1 MHISLLMLVCKIWNL
16 ICFLNCCVRFLDLG
30 RSRKFFSDFMNTS
43 PSAIAFF
50 AVSNSYGSLILI
62 RNIKILNILICTW
75 ICIIQCDCA
84 IIQNTPMSCNRMF
97 YACRSSSSKIIQMIF
112 IRELIHIMYSR
123 GKSKTN
129 VLYICFKSWSSEYVQ
144 SIQNGLFWKLLHSIE
159 CIVKRVVS
167 GNSEHWIYIFNIFC
181 LKSKTGSNKIVLPY
195 EITPV
200 ILFLKKQRNWS

>member
-30 RSRKFFSDFMNTS
+30 RSRKFFSDFMNTN

-84 IIQNTPMSCNRMF
+84 IIQNTPMSCNRKF
-97 YACRSSSSKIIQMIF
+97 YACRNSSSKIIQMIF
-112 IRELIHIMYSR
+112 IRELIHIMYSK

-129 VLYICFKSWSSEYVQ
+129 VLYVCFKSWSSEYVK
-144 SIQNGLFWKLLHSIE
+144 SIQNGLFWKLLHSVE
-159 CIVKRVVS
+159 CILKRVVS
-167 GNSEHWIYIFNIFC
+167 GNSEH
-181 LKSKTGSNKIVLPY
+181 
-195 EITPV
+195 
-200 ILFLKKQRNWS
+200 